1 MKHKFLTTLILFF
14 LILTLDSRYAKKNKI
29 LFKVD
34 NEIITSIDM
43 LQEVTYLTV
52 FNNELKKMEKN
63 VVYEIAKKSLIKHKI
78 KELELLKKIDSYEVP
93 QDVLNKL
100 ILNRFRKININSTSE
115 LKKFLDNKSI
125 DLDYVEQRVKI
136 QVLWNE
142 FIFAKFSKQIKID
155 KEKIKK
161 DLETQKYQN
170 EYLLSEILFNIEK
183 NENFEK
189 KIESINQTILKKS
202 FEEAAFTF
210 SISGSAINGGKLD
223 WIKETSLNPKIRNE
237 INTIEVG
244 EITNPIVIPGGF
256 LILKVNNKRASEIKI
271 DLNSSIKQISEKK
284 INEQLNQFSNLYF
297 NKIKK
302 NISINEY

>member
-1 MKHKFLTTLILFF
+1 M
-14 LILTLDSRYAKKNKI
+14 
-29 LFKVD
+29 
-34 NEIITSIDM
+34 
-43 LQEVTYLTV
+43 
-52 FNNELKKMEKN
+52 
-63 VVYEIAKKSLIKHKI
+63 
-78 KELELLKKIDSYEVP
+78 
-93 QDVLNKL
+93 
-100 ILNRFRKININSTSE
+100 ILNQFSKINITSTSE
-115 LKKFLDNKSI
+115 LKKFLDSKSI

-284 INEQLNQFSNLYF
+284 INEQLNQFSNLYI

>member
-1 MKHKFLTTLILFF
+1 M
-14 LILTLDSRYAKKNKI
+14 
-29 LFKVD
+29 
-34 NEIITSIDM
+34 
-43 LQEVTYLTV
+43 
-52 FNNELKKMEKN
+52 
-63 VVYEIAKKSLIKHKI
+63 
-78 KELELLKKIDSYEVP
+78 
-93 QDVLNKL
+93 
-100 ILNRFRKININSTSE
+100 
-115 LKKFLDNKSI
+115 
-125 DLDYVEQRVKI
+125 
-136 QVLWNE
+136 
-142 FIFAKFSKQIKID
+142 
-155 KEKIKK
+155 
-161 DLETQKYQN
+161 
-170 EYLLSEILFNIEK
+170 LSEILFNIEK

-210 SISGSAINGGKLD
+210 SISSSAINGGKLD